1 MKRFKDTS
9 ITGWSGEYYFA
20 YWVVSNF
27 KWACRLLDIDIGV
40 DAQVEVFD
48 KEFSTDDFFAVQ
60 IKSTVSDS
68 PNISLYLS
76 DFNYWNK
83 IDGVVVLVSI
93 VLGDGTSNPIIY
105 YKVMNENEI
114 EKLILVA
121 SENKGG
127 SATVKFNKRNILT
140 KRSKM
145 KWLSSLIRGESVVI
159 VEKAKELSV
168 LINVVFTYSQ
178 NNSVQDMY
186 GHMEIFKNIND
197 IWYSYEKIC
206 EATRH
211 HKNLENYSRDIRL
224 ALAKFSK
231 DKDELLEVFSNLV
244 YEVKRDYQPEEML
257 PDNLHEELRQSEY
270 SWVNSSR
277 NR

>member
-1 MKRFKDTS
+1 
-9 ITGWSGEYYFA
+9 
-20 YWVVSNF
+20 
-27 KWACRLLDIDIGV
+27 
-40 DAQVEVFD
+40 
-48 KEFSTDDFFAVQ
+48 
-60 IKSTVSDS
+60 
-68 PNISLYLS
+68 
-76 DFNYWNK
+76 
-83 IDGVVVLVSI
+83 
-93 VLGDGTSNPIIY
+93 
-105 YKVMNENEI
+105 
-114 EKLILVA
+114 
-121 SENKGG
+121 
-127 SATVKFNKRNILT
+127 
-140 KRSKM
+140 M

>member
-1 MKRFKDTS
+1 M
-9 ITGWSGEYYFA
+9 
-20 YWVVSNF
+20 
-27 KWACRLLDIDIGV
+27 
-40 DAQVEVFD
+40 
-48 KEFSTDDFFAVQ
+48 
-60 IKSTVSDS
+60 
-68 PNISLYLS
+68 
-76 DFNYWNK
+76 
-83 IDGVVVLVSI
+83 SI

-127 SATVKFNKRNILT
+127 SAKVKFNKRKILT

-159 VEKAKELSV
+159 VEKEKELSV
-168 LINVVFTYSQ
+168 LIDVVFTYSQ
-178 NNSVQDMY
+178 NKSVQDMY

-206 EATRH
+206 EATRY

-244 YEVKRDYQPEEML
+244 YEVKRDYQPE
-257 PDNLHEELRQSEY
+257 
-270 SWVNSSR
+270 
-277 NR
+277 

>member
-1 MKRFKDTS
+1 M
-9 ITGWSGEYYFA
+9 
-20 YWVVSNF
+20 
-27 KWACRLLDIDIGV
+27 
-40 DAQVEVFD
+40 
-48 KEFSTDDFFAVQ
+48 
-60 IKSTVSDS
+60 
-68 PNISLYLS
+68 
-76 DFNYWNK
+76 
-83 IDGVVVLVSI
+83 VSI

-127 SATVKFNKRNILT
+127 SAKVKFNKRKILT

-159 VEKAKELSV
+159 VEKEKELSV
-168 LINVVFTYSQ
+168 LIDVVFTYSQ
-178 NNSVQDMY
+178 NKSVQDMY

-206 EATRH
+206 EATRY

-244 YEVKRDYQPEEML
+244 YEVKRDYQPE
-257 PDNLHEELRQSEY
+257 
-270 SWVNSSR
+270 
-277 NR
+277 